1 MYFIMLS
8 SYPCFTIVYPLCI
21 NVSVTVLHV
30 GKRKALYKSSLIYNK
45 IYFFRDRSLL
55 IQKIYTL
62 SCLAVML
69 VDLLAFY
76 YGYHQFTHFQKK
88 QFRREWV
95 KLKRQVMLFIYHLKQ
110 VWRLMEK

>member
-1 MYFIMLS
+1 MIS
-8 SYPCFTIVYPLCI
+8 CYPLFHYCLSTAGTV

-55 IQKIYTL
+55 IQNIYTL

-76 YGYHQFTHFQKK
+76 YEYHQFTHFPKNNSENGLKELSKK
-88 QFRREWV
+88 P
-95 KLKRQVMLFIYHLKQ
+95 KTL
-110 VWRLMEK
+110 

>member
-1 MYFIMLS
+1 VG
-8 SYPCFTIVYPLCI
+8 TI

-76 YGYHQFTHFQKK
+76 YGYHQFTHFPKNNSGGNG
-88 QFRREWV
+88 
-95 KLKRQVMLFIYHLKQ
+95 LN
-110 VWRLMEK
+110 